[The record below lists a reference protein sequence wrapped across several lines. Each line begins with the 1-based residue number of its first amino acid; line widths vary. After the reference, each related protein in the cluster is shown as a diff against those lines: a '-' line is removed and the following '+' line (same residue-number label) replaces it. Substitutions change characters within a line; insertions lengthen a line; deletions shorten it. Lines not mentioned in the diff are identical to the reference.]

1 MARTSEKHGRSVRG
15 GIRRRTAAAQLVAAA
30 ATAVAVP
37 ATRATVYVFDP
48 GTNGTNGSTVGGTD
62 GSGVWDTGV
71 TADWFNT
78 SGGTNPQ
85 PWGNSTANTA
95 VFGSGGT
102 AGTVTVSTGVNVGT
116 IDFNQVSGN
125 YLLTGGSLNLGS
137 ASPVVSGTITT
148 VAGVTP
154 TIATTINGVNAVFNA
169 PGTLTLTGANTFTNA
184 TGSNIAAS
192 VATGT
197 VVMGGGVT
205 ETFNG
210 ELAVGSGTSPAG
222 SVGSPNVATLNI
234 NSGTTVSC
242 NNNVGLGNTDN
253 NGSATAY
260 QSLFLNV
267 NGTLKNVNLFFTEY
281 QTAQNTTATI
291 NINGGGNVSAGTFGF
306 GQSANTSTAVT
317 VASGG
322 TLTTTSTGTGDY
334 LGEAAGT
341 NVSLI
346 NNGTVTTDFS
356 IYTNQNGGTSTGV
369 ATIVNN
375 GTLAVTNGGTG
386 FYNLRFGGNTTLTNN
401 GTLTAAGLFFGN
413 AGGAFGTEALN
424 ITGGTMTLSARSDLN
439 SDAGGTGTVSVN
451 ISGGTFTDPAYPY
464 LTNGTGQTTTVTQ
477 TGGTFSNPSTSTT
490 DGVFFNTGLATY
502 NLAGGILKTNNVGTS
517 GSPTAGSTFL
527 FNGGTLQAQINSTLG
542 GGFFSP
548 PAAQIGAGGG
558 TIDTQAFNETSNTAL
573 TSNLSTG
580 IDGGFTKLGSG
591 TLSMTKANTYTGP
604 TNIGGGTL
612 ALTGTGSVNGSS
624 VINVNAPGAKLLQL
638 SSVAST
644 PAVRVTNGAIDGTGT
659 LGAVTVGNG
668 TGGAVDN
675 GNGSS
680 GTLTVSSLAFLGA
693 ANANLFVSSA
703 DLAANNTA
711 PVDVLGTLSSTSA
724 GKVTINFTSV
734 LSPGSTYDLFQYGSF
749 TGDVSGSNPT
759 DFNLGSGISGR
770 VAGSS
775 SLVLTSTTGPGFLEL
790 VVGSADNN
798 IRWTGAADNTWT
810 TSQASPTNFAYAN
823 ASSGTQT
830 PFFNGDN
837 VTFDDTGKNTNPI
850 NISAG
855 NVSPASMT
863 FNNSSVTYSITSS
876 GGYGIAGAGGLV
888 KNGTGVLTMGTSNS
902 YTGGNTIN
910 AGTLNIGTA
919 TALGSGGQ
927 LTLGNGSGGVITL
940 DNTSGAPVA
949 LTNTSLAINNDL
961 TFVGSSS
968 LTLGSGAGTLS
979 GDRTITVSA
988 NTLTIPQPLSGS
1000 ASLTKAGAGTLTLS
1014 AANPFNNGNGVTVN
1028 GGTLNLGASVNGAG
1042 TVSGPLT
1049 INNGAV
1055 VNTTVGNALGYTAG
1069 TSVTTVTVNTGSVF
1083 NSLAGG
1089 QNGYLTNFV
1098 LNGGN
1103 VTALTAAGTA
1113 SGGQLQFVAGTSIT
1127 TVASSTQSNISGG
1140 IYLRGQ
1146 GGQNNFPVNVALG
1159 STPSPSY
1166 GVLGTDLLIS
1176 GVIGGDA
1183 NATLV
1188 KLGSGVLTL
1197 SNNNTYPGGTNVSAG
1212 TVNLNA
1218 GGPAGTVVGPLTI
1231 AGGATVIANATDA
1244 LGYNTGTSVTT
1255 LTVNSG
1261 GSFVLNANG
1270 NQGFLTNLVLA
1281 GGSVSSGQFDGNG
1294 VPTGMFNFSV
1304 SGTTP
1309 AGITVANGSTGST
1322 ISSGVVIR
1330 GTGLMPIAANANLTI
1345 SGPITGS
1352 GGIAT
1357 TGTGTVTLID
1367 TYADG
1372 VGDGNNTYTG
1382 GTNIAAGA
1390 VRFSTTVTYP
1400 GAMPTSFLGTGTTVI
1415 QSGGTLGG
1423 NGFTGGPVVVLG
1435 TITAG
1440 QDAVTIGTMS
1450 STAQSWNS
1458 SGSYLVKLS
1467 GSSSDELVM
1476 TGLTINA
1483 SSASPF
1489 TVTPSFTGTL
1499 SNGSTY
1505 VVADDTNAAGGA
1517 NPFNAA
1523 IGSMLVVSSA
1533 APQPGPG
1540 LSFALATQPDGSG
1553 GYDLLLE
1560 TVAAPEPT
1568 SLLLLGIAGVPLAL
1582 GRRRRQLDPRPSG
1595 ARRPLGRR

>member
-1 MARTSEKHGRSVRG
+1 MARASELSGRSFRG
-15 GIRRRTAAAQLVAAA
+15 GIRRRAATAQLLAAA
-30 ATAVAVP
+30 ATAIAVP
-37 ATRATVYVFDP
+37 AARATVYVFDP
-48 GTNGTNGSTVGGTD
+48 GASPTSGTD
-62 GSGVWDTGV
+62 GNGVWDTGA
-71 TADWFNT
+71 TQDWFNT
-78 SGGTNPQ
+78 SSVSLSG
-85 PWGNSTANTA
+85 WSNSTTDTA

-102 AGTVTVSTGVNVGT
+102 AGTVTVSGTVNVGA
-116 IDFNQVSGN
+116 IDFNQVSGS

-169 PGTLTLTGANTFTNA
+169 PGTLTLTGANTFANA

-222 SVGSPNVATLNI
+222 SAGSPNVATLTI
-234 NSGTTVSC
+234 NSGTTASA
-242 NNNVGLGNTDN
+242 NNNVGLGNLDN

-260 QSLFLNV
+260 QSLFMNV
-267 NGTLKNVNLFFTEY
+267 NGTLKSTGLFFTEY

-291 NINGGGNVSAGTFGF
+291 NINSGGNVSAGTFGF
-306 GQSANTSTAVT
+306 GQSAGTSTLIT

-322 TLTTTSTGTGDY
+322 NLVTTSTGGGDY

-341 NVSLI
+341 NVTLT
-346 NNGTVTTDFS
+346 NNGTVTTNYS
-356 IYTNQNGGTSTGV
+356 VYTNQNGGTSTGV

-375 GTLAVTNGGTG
+375 GTLAILNG
-386 FYNLRFGGNTTLTNN
+386 YNFRFGGNTTLTNS
-401 GTLTAAGLFFGN
+401 GTLTVSGGLFFGN
-413 AGGAFGTEALN
+413 AGGTYTEALN
-424 ITGGTMTLSARSDLN
+424 VTGGTMTLAARSDLN
-439 SDAGGTGTVSVN
+439 SDAAGTGTVSVN
-451 ISGGTFTDPAYPY
+451 ISGGTFTDPYYPY
-464 LTNGTGQTTTVTQ
+464 LTNGAGQTTTVTQ
-477 TGGTFSNPSTSTT
+477 TGGTFNNPSTSTT

-502 NLAGGILKTNNVGTS
+502 NLAGGTLKTNNVGSS
-517 GSPTAGSTFL
+517 GTPTAGSKFI

-548 PAAQIGAGGG
+548 PAAVIGAGGG
-558 TIDTQAFNETSNTAL
+558 TIDTQAFNVSAVTPLA
-573 TSNLSTG
+573 TG
-580 IDGGFTKLGSG
+580 VTGGLDGGLTKLGSG
-591 TLSMTKANTYTGP
+591 RLSMTGTNTYTGP

-624 VINVNAPGAKLLQL
+624 VINVNGTGAKLLQL

-644 PAVRVTNGAIDGTGT
+644 PAVTVTNGAIDGTGR

-668 TGGAVDN
+668 TGGIVDD

-680 GTLTVSSLAFLGA
+680 GTLTVSSLAFLGG

-703 DLAANNTA
+703 NLAANNVA
-711 PVDVLGTLSSTSA
+711 PVNVVGTLSSTSA
-724 GKVTINFTSV
+724 GKVTLNFTSV
-734 LSPGSTYDLFQYGSF
+734 VSPGSTYDLFQYNAF
-749 TGDVSGSNPT
+749 TGDESGNTPT

-775 SLVLTSTTGPGFLEL
+775 TLVLTSTTGPGFLEL

-810 TSQASPTNFAYAN
+810 TSQASPTNWVYSN
-823 ASSGTQT
+823 ASSGNQT

-837 VTFDDTGKNTNPI
+837 VTFDDSGTNTNPI
-850 NISAG
+850 LISAG

-940 DNTSGAPVA
+940 DNTSGAPVT

-979 GDRTITVSA
+979 GNRTITVSA
-988 NTLTIPQPLSGS
+988 NTLSIPEALSGS

-1014 AANPFNNGNGVTVN
+1014 AVNPFNNGNGVTVN
-1028 GGTLNLGASVNGAG
+1028 GGTLNLGASVGGAG
-1042 TVSGPLT
+1042 TISGPLT
-1049 INNGAV
+1049 INVGAV

-1089 QNGYLTNFV
+1089 QNGYLTSFV

-1103 VTALTAAGTA
+1103 VTALTAAGAA
-1113 SGGQLQFVAGTSIT
+1113 SGGQLQFVVGTGIT
-1127 TVASSTQSNISGG
+1127 SLASSTQSNISGG
-1140 IYLRGQ
+1140 MYLRGQ
-1146 GGQNNFPVNVALG
+1146 GGQNNFPVTVAQG
-1159 STPSPSY
+1159 STPQPTP
-1166 GVLGTDLLIS
+1166 GVAGTDLLIS
-1176 GVIGGDA
+1176 GMIGGDA

-1261 GSFVLNANG
+1261 GSLVLNSGG
-1270 NQGFLTNLVLA
+1270 NEGFLTNLVLA

-1330 GTGLMPIAANANLTI
+1330 GTGFMPIVANANLTI

-1352 GGIAT
+1352 GGITT
-1357 TGTGTVTLID
+1357 TGPGTITLID

-1372 VGDGNNTYTG
+1372 AGHGNNTYTG
-1382 GTNIAAGA
+1382 GTNIAGGTI
-1390 VRFSTTVTYP
+1390 RFSTTVSYP
-1400 GAMPTSFLGTGTTVI
+1400 GATPTSFLGTGTTVI
-1415 QSGGTLGG
+1415 QPGGTLGG
-1423 NGFTGGPVVVLG
+1423 NGFTGGPVVVAG

-1440 QDAVTIGTMS
+1440 QDAGTIGTLTS
-1450 STAQSWNS
+1450 GAETWNS
-1458 SGSYLVKLS
+1458 SGGYVAKIT
-1467 GSSSDELVM
+1467 GSSNDMLVM
-1476 TGLTINA
+1476 SGLTINA
-1483 SSASPF
+1483 VSGTPF
-1489 TVTPSFTGTL
+1489 TVFL
-1499 SNGSTY
+1499 NGSSG
-1505 VVADDTNAAGGA
+1505 AALTTGGTVLA
-1517 NPFNAA
+1517 SVSPGTAGYIQAA
-1523 IGSMLVVSSA
+1523 INANDLVLSATGVSVPTGYTPALEEVDSGSTEELVA
-1533 APQPGPG
+1533 Y
-1540 LSFALATQPDGSG
+1540 ATA
-1553 GYDLLLE
+1553 
-1560 TVAAPEPT
+1560 TPEPT
-1568 SLLLLGIAGVPLAL
+1568 SLLLLALVGAPLTL
-1582 GRRRRQLDPRPSG
+1582 GRRRRSN
-1595 ARRPLGRR
+1595 RRRVLGFTPAGCA